1 MQSPSPNM
9 FEVVHYE
16 ACTVGK
22 QPAGILLECFL
33 VSKLFRNSR
42 GLLIH
47 RQLQDPGAYLVKCS
61 GVDIWK
67 NLMNIS
73 NKNAFQ

>member
-1 MQSPSPNM
+1 M

-22 QPAGILLECFL
+22 KAAGILLECFL
-33 VSKLFRNSR
+33 VSKRFRNSR
-42 GLLIH
+42 GLLIY
-47 RQLQDPGAYLVKCS
+47 RQLQDLGAYLAKCS
-61 GVDIWK
+61 RVGIWK

-73 NKNAFQ
+73 NKNASQ